1 MNTSYLKREL
11 IDITKCLHLSEDF
24 INSFSLNNHSQ
35 VKIAYLIFT
44 VCSTVKSYI
53 NRQII
58 RLGCVCFKNIP
69 FVMKDARY

>member
-24 INSFSLNNHSQ
+24 INSFVLNNHSQ

-44 VCSTVKSYI
+44 VCSMVENYLNYQMIT
-53 NRQII
+53 
-58 RLGCVCFKNIP
+58 LDCVCFKNIP
-69 FVMKDARY
+69 L

>member
-24 INSFSLNNHSQ
+24 INSFALNNHSR

-44 VCSTVKSYI
+44 V
-53 NRQII
+53 
-58 RLGCVCFKNIP
+58 
-69 FVMKDARY
+69 